1 MTSVAF
7 KNPMIF
13 SVNSLRWKILDI
25 LAISWVLKS
34 LIPQMA
40 FILLTNSKIVD
51 TLVELNVHLT
61 PLGEGGGGK
70 HCLIPFFIDNWLAA

>member
-13 SVNSLRWKILDI
+13 SVSSLRWKILDI

-40 FILLTNSKIVD
+40 FILLTNSKIVY
-51 TLVELNVHLT
+51 TPVELNVHLT
-61 PLGEGGGGK
+61 PLGEGGGGGN
-70 HCLIPFFIDNWLAA
+70 IV